1 MVEYIASIP
10 TTTEKENWKDNSV
23 EWSEKNVDKDIYLEM
38 EDPKGSVRI
47 AYKKDMPHSL
57 KNEALL
63 AALGKILQLRYTE
76 LLREEEGGTY
86 GASSW
91 GQFFKDP
98 KPRAYL
104 SVSFDCNPEM
114 VDKLVNIV
122 HDEIK
127 AIANGNVQQID
138 LDKTKTSMLKDR
150 EESKN
155 FNAYEMTA
163 MKNFVLEGYNMNDP
177 ETFVNIVN
185 SLTQKDIQEIAK
197 QLTTDHKSFEIVF
210 KPAK

>member
-1 MVEYIASIP
+1 MKVIIDTNLWISFLIGKQLRSLKPLLVEYIASIP

-98 KPRAYL
+98 SY
-104 SVSFDCNPEM
+104 
-114 VDKLVNIV
+114 
-122 HDEIK
+122 
-127 AIANGNVQQID
+127 
-138 LDKTKTSMLKDR
+138 
-150 EESKN
+150 SK
-155 FNAYEMTA
+155 
-163 MKNFVLEGYNMNDP
+163 
-177 ETFVNIVN
+177 
-185 SLTQKDIQEIAK
+185 
-197 QLTTDHKSFEIVF
+197 
-210 KPAK
+210 